1 MPIERRRI
9 YYSGR
14 VQGVGFRF
22 ISQSL
27 AREFQ
32 VSGSVRNLADG
43 RVELVAQGDAEV
55 ISSYLKAISRELAE
69 KIHTVLVEVEP
80 VTDPHERDFAIR
92 Y

>member
-1 MPIERRRI
+1 MPIERRRV

-22 ISQSL
+22 ISQRL
-27 AREFQ
+27 AGEFQ
-32 VSGSVRNLADG
+32 VAGSVRNLSDG
-43 RVELVAQGDAEV
+43 RVELIVQGDDMVVSA
-55 ISSYLKAISRELAE
+55 YLEAISRELADR
-69 KIHTVLVEVEP
+69 IHDVQVESEP